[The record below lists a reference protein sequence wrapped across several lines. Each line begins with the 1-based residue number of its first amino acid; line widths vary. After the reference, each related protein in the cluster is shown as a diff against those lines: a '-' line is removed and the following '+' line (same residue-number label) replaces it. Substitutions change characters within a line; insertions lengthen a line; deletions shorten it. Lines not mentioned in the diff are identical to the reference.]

1 VTHRGVVRAGWI
13 SLTAYI
19 SIAILSWTGM
29 VYRPNGITTTLLIPA
44 LGAVAI
50 CYFRTI
56 RQAAMV
62 PRNITLKFAIAFSL
76 VGFFALPFDSTDV
89 FFYMATGW
97 EQARYDANPYTH
109 TLREIPAYASD
120 EMITSKW
127 MAQNGNPWLDLPLP
141 YGFGFAA
148 VSRNLAWLGLGNWW
162 ITLALFNALNLAAH
176 VMIAVLIWRISS
188 LLPNGK
194 PEKALLLYTWNPL
207 VITQFLAN
215 GHNDILMGLFI
226 LLAAYFLVIRRPV
239 LVLPALVAGGLIKFL
254 AFALMPLAAVAVARM
269 YGRRAM
275 ALGVVVS
282 VSIAGVVAVPYFLDS
297 EPFKTPVITGQ
308 IFESS
313 GSLHRFIDVA
323 FIRPASTAWTPLH
336 DILPNVLVGLKVALW
351 LLFGAFAGLQLW
363 KSVSKPLTMNHVI
376 LQWVAL
382 LACALFVASSLL
394 HSWYMGALLPLAIL
408 AHESWIG
415 QALIASS
422 TVFLLSFTSLR
433 RKMFVFLVAA
443 IVPFAFYGNRY
454 RKLRTTTASE
464 R

>member
-1 VTHRGVVRAGWI
+1 
-13 SLTAYI
+13 
-19 SIAILSWTGM
+19 M
-29 VYRPNGITTTLLIPA
+29 VYRPNWITTTLLVPA
-44 LGAVAI
+44 LAAVAI
-50 CYFRTI
+50 CYLRVI
-56 RQAAMV
+56 RNAAVV
-62 PRNITLKFAIAFSL
+62 PLKITLKFAIAFSI

-109 TLREIPAYASD
+109 TLREIPDYASD

-127 MAQNGNPWLDLPLP
+127 MARNGNPWLDLPLP

-148 VSRNLAWLGLGNWW
+148 VSRTLAWLGLGNWW
-162 ITLALFNALNLAAH
+162 ITLGLFNALNLAAH

-188 LLPNGK
+188 LLPDGN
-194 PEKALLLYTWNPL
+194 PRKALLLYTWNPL

-226 LLAAYFLVIRRPV
+226 ILAAYFLLSRRPV
-239 LVLPALVAGGLIKFL
+239 FVLPALVAGGLIKFL
-254 AFALMPLAAVAVARM
+254 AFALVPLAAVAVARM
-269 YGRRAM
+269 YGRKAVV
-275 ALGVVVS
+275 LGAVISLGIGS
-282 VSIAGVVAVPYFLDS
+282 VLSAPYFRDP
-297 EPFKTPVITGQ
+297 EPFKTPVIAGQ

-323 FIRPASTAWTPLH
+323 FIRPASTAWAPLH
-336 DILPNVLVGLKVALW
+336 EVLPGVLWGLKVGLW

-363 KSVSKPLTMNHVI
+363 KSLTEPLSIQDVI
-376 LQWVAL
+376 LQWMAV

-394 HSWYMGALLPLAIL
+394 HSWYMGALLPLAVL
-408 AHESWIG
+408 AHQSWIG

-422 TVFLLSFTSLR
+422 AAYLLSFTSLR

-443 IVPFAFYGNRY
+443 IVPFAVYGTRY
-454 RKLRTTTASE
+454 RKLRSATASE
-464 R
+464 RLGDTLRN